1 MRLHIL
7 PVWKHLDMR
16 LAVAAGIDGAAA
28 GEGDE
33 VEDAAGIGDVAAEF
47 PLADAAGLHGADGG
61 GDA

>member
-1 MRLHIL
+1 
-7 PVWKHLDMR
+7 MR